1 MYSDPLLLHVAL
13 LEMETLGVGMLI
25 FETASSIYLFSNG
38 AVFKKIYILGGA
50 RQMCGCLQLPSDRC
64 WS

>member
-38 AVFKKIYILGGA
+38 AVFKKYILGGA